1 MSIPTGYEK
10 LAVIGIA
17 WKNEYVQ
24 GTAYKTMNAVYYNG
38 STYVALRDNPTGP
51 PAADGANW
59 QYLAKGFEQRLLSA
73 ITALDTSGVL
83 GQAGASVGGQAL
95 MDAIA
100 DKVMTKLV
108 ERSSIVQTESTDPTT
123 VPSSPYFKQ
132 VTDRVISDFGDL
144 TTYSPFSFT
153 ANTAGVSETN
163 FSCLRLGRVCFVS
176 GMMKPKI
183 AGTPLSLGSL
193 SIKPVNGI
201 FFHIS
206 AFDRVGG
213 WGTFGTDGILSCNIA
228 TTMIGENCIVNF
240 AYIAAE

>member
-1 MSIPTGYEK
+1 MSIPTGYER

-17 WKNEYVQ
+17 WKDEYNP
-24 GTAYKTMNAVYYNG
+24 GTAYKTMNGVYYKG

-59 QYLAKGFEQRLLSA
+59 QYLAKGFEQQLLSA

-123 VPSSPYFKQ
+123 VPSSPYFKK
-132 VTDRVISDFGDL
+132 VTDKLTSDFGDL
-144 TTYSPFSFT
+144 STDLSEVQKEVNPLKSYYVNDINNNIANKVNIVLWDVNTAYTPFKTGNTTRGNGFCITYSSGDPYLCQIAMAVGDSNLFT
-153 ANTAGVSETN
+153 RHRGPE
-163 FSCLRLGRVCFVS
+163 GWS
-176 GMMKPKI
+176 G
-183 AGTPLSLGSL
+183 
-193 SIKPVNGI
+193 
-201 FFHIS
+201 
-206 AFDRVGG
+206 
-213 WGTFGTDGILSCNIA
+213 W
-228 TTMIGENCIVNF
+228 TTK
-240 AYIAAE
+240 